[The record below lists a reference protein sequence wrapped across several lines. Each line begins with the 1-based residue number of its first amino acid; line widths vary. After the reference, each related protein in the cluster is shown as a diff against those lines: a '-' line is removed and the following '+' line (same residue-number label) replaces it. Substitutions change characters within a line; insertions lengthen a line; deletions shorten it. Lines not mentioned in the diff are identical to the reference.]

1 MPYYFGNWPTF
12 KIIVSFLNLKLM
24 YTITIISSSIRT
36 GRKSHNVALY
46 FQNYLNENRVATV
59 EILDLASYNFPIFEE
74 RLQNQSNPSLV
85 ALEFK
90 NKIISSDGVIIV
102 SPEYNG
108 SIPASL
114 KNVIDLLYEEWHRKP
129 IAIST
134 VSSGD
139 FGGLQALTHLQFI
152 FWKLRA
158 WTFTAN
164 FPVSKVEE
172 KFSDFGV
179 ATNKKE
185 TDEFAKIFIDAFFNC
200 IQSSQK

>member
-1 MPYYFGNWPTF
+1 
-12 KIIVSFLNLKLM
+12 M
-24 YTITIISSSIRT
+24 YHISIISSSIRT

-46 FQNYLNENRVATV
+46 FEQFLNENRLATI

-74 RLQNQSNPSLV
+74 RLKNQPNPSMV
-85 ALEFK
+85 VLEFK
-90 NKIISSDGVIIV
+90 NKIISSDGIIIV
-102 SPEYNG
+102 TPEYNG

-129 IAIST
+129 IAFST

-152 FWKLRA
+152 FWKVRA

-164 FPVSKVEE
+164 FPVSKVQD
-172 KFSDFGV
+172 KFDDYGV
-179 ATNKKE
+179 PTNKQE
-185 TDEFAKIFIDAFFNC
+185 TDEYAQIFIDEFFNC
-200 IQSSQK
+200 IDSSLK

>member
-1 MPYYFGNWPTF
+1 MHH
-12 KIIVSFLNLKLM
+12 IS
-24 YTITIISSSIRT
+24 IISSSIRT

-46 FQNYLNENRVATV
+46 FQHYLNENRLATV

-74 RLQNQSNPSLV
+74 RLQNQSDPSLI

-90 NKIISSDGVIIV
+90 NKILSSDGIIIV
-102 SPEYNG
+102 TPEYNG

-114 KNVIDLLYEEWHRKP
+114 KNVIDLLYDEWHRKP
-129 IAIST
+129 IAFST

-152 FWKLRA
+152 FWKMRA

-164 FPVSKVEE
+164 FPVSKVQE
-172 KFSDFGV
+172 KFDDYGV
-179 ATNKKE
+179 PTNKKV
-185 TDEFAKIFIDAFFNC
+185 TDEFAQTFIHEFFKC
-200 IQSSQK
+200 IESSQK

>member
-1 MPYYFGNWPTF
+1 
-12 KIIVSFLNLKLM
+12 M
-24 YTITIISSSIRT
+24 YHISIISSSIRT

-46 FQNYLNENRVATV
+46 FQQFMNENRLATV

-74 RLQNQSNPSLV
+74 RLKNQSNPSMV

-90 NKIISSDGVIIV
+90 NKIISSDGIIIV
-102 SPEYNG
+102 TPEYNG

-129 IAIST
+129 IAFST
-134 VSSGD
+134 VSAGD

-152 FWKLRA
+152 FWKVRA

-164 FPVSKVEE
+164 FPVSKVQE
-172 KFSDFGV
+172 KFDDHGV
-179 ATNKKE
+179 PTNKQE
-185 TDEFAKIFIDAFFNC
+185 TDKYAKIFIDEFFKC
-200 IQSSQK
+200 IESSKK